1 MRKKDPELMKRILEY
16 VTEYYL
22 NYSSKPST
30 TQIANEVGIARST
43 AYKYLVAMNERGML
57 KYEDGDIVTASMDKI
72 VTDREEVSAL
82 GKIACGEPA
91 LEEENLL
98 FKTSLPTAVFG
109 KGPFYI
115 LCAKGDSMV
124 DAGIEEGD
132 ILVIRK
138 NAEPHIGDIIVA
150 LDENNENT
158 LKYYG
163 GIDGQTGKARLE
175 YQNKTVYGDKV
186 ILVNEL
192 ICQGVLSHIIKE
204 R

>member
-22 NYSSKPST
+22 NYSSTPST
-30 TQIANEVGIARST
+30 TQIANEVGIARGT
-43 AYKYLVAMNERGML
+43 AYKYLVAMDGRGML
-57 KYEDGDIVTASMDKI
+57 TYQDGDIVTASMERI
-72 VTDREEVSAL
+72 ETDREEVSAL

-91 LEEENLL
+91 MEEENLL

-115 LCAKGDSMV
+115 LYAKGNSMV

-158 LKYYG
+158 LKCYG
-163 GIDGQTGKARLE
+163 GIDGQTGKAVLE
-175 YQNKTVYGDKV
+175 YQNKAVYGDKV

>member
-22 NYSSKPST
+22 NYSSTPST
-30 TQIANEVGIARST
+30 TQIANEVGIARGT
-43 AYKYLVAMNERGML
+43 AYKYLVAMNESGKL
-57 KYEDGDIVTASMDKI
+57 KYQDGDIVTASMDKI

-109 KGPFYI
+109 RGPFYI
-115 LCAKGDSMV
+115 LYAKGDSMM

-138 NAEPHIGDIIVA
+138 NATPHIGDIIVA

-158 LKYYG
+158 LKCYG
-163 GIDGQTGKARLE
+163 GIDGENGKAVLE

>member
-22 NYSSKPST
+22 NYSSTPST
-30 TQIANEVGIARST
+30 TQIANEVRIARGT
-43 AYKYLVAMNERGML
+43 AYKYLVAMDERGML
-57 KYEDGDIVTASMDKI
+57 TYQDGDIVTASMEKI

-82 GKIACGEPA
+82 GKIACGEPV

-115 LCAKGDSMV
+115 LYAKGDSMV
-124 DAGIEEGD
+124 DAGIDEGD

-138 NAEPHIGDIIVA
+138 NAVPHIGDIIVA

-158 LKYYG
+158 LKCYG
-163 GIDGQTGKARLE
+163 GIDGETGKGVLE
-175 YQNKTVYGDKV
+175 YQNKAVYGDKV

>member
-1 MRKKDPELMKRILEY
+1 MRQKDPELMKRILEY

-22 NYSSKPST
+22 NYSSTPST
-30 TQIANEVGIARST
+30 TQIASEVGIARGT
-43 AYKYLVAMNERGML
+43 AYKYLVAMDEKGML
-57 KYEDGDIVTASMDKI
+57 KYQDGDIVTASMEKI
-72 VTDREEVSAL
+72 ATDREEVSAL
-82 GKIACGEPA
+82 GQIACGEPA

-115 LCAKGDSMV
+115 LYAKGDSMV
-124 DAGIEEGD
+124 DAGIDEGD

-138 NAEPHIGDIIVA
+138 NVEPHIGDIIVA

-158 LKYYG
+158 LKCYG

-175 YQNKTVYGDKV
+175 YQNKAVYGDKV

-192 ICQGVLSHIIKE
+192 VCQGVLSHIIKE

>member
-1 MRKKDPELMKRILEY
+1 MRQKDPELMKRILEY

-22 NYSSKPST
+22 NYSSTPST
-30 TQIANEVGIARST
+30 TQIANEVGIARGT
-43 AYKYLVAMNERGML
+43 AYKYLVAMHERGML
-57 KYEDGDIVTASMDKI
+57 KYQDGDIATASMDKI
-72 VTDREEVSAL
+72 ATDREAVSAL
-82 GKIACGEPA
+82 GQIACGEPA

-115 LCAKGDSMV
+115 LYAKGDSMV
-124 DAGIEEGD
+124 DAGIDEGD

-138 NAEPHIGDIIVA
+138 NAEPHTGDIIVA

-158 LKYYG
+158 LKCYG
-163 GIDGQTGKARLE
+163 GMDEQTGKARLE
-175 YQNKTVYGDKV
+175 YRNKAVYGNKV
-186 ILVNEL
+186 ILVNKL